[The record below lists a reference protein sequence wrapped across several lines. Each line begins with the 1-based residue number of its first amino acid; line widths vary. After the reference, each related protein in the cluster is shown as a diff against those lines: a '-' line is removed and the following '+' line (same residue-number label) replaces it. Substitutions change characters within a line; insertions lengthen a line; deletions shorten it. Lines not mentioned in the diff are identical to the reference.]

1 MCYPSA
7 NLPPLESI
15 IWLFIWSTN
24 SSAVR
29 LNAAGCEQMLKC
41 ELAALWPQL
50 HTASS
55 RDALS
60 CAIQTHSDDHR
71 QRDITSSVLF
81 SDMEIRSSWS
91 PGGGYNSDTWHRSE
105 ADIRGYHRIGHVH
118 VCQHVC
124 AFSFYHLGNGFDFT
138 HMPALFDLPLTICV
152 LLCVISISL
161 EQLIC
166 AMRWVHSHLE
176 LKVQYLAR
184 RSYRICL
191 CLESAPI
198 DYPAWITEVWL
209 FIEDQTRAAI
219 HG

>member
-15 IWLFIWSTN
+15 IWLFIWSTD

-50 HTASS
+50 HTASN

-71 QRDITSSVLF
+71 QQDITSSVLF

-91 PGGGYNSDTWHRSE
+91 PGGGNNSDTWHRSE
-105 ADIRGYHRIGHVH
+105 ANIRGCHGIGLVH

-124 AFSFYHLGNGFDFT
+124 AFFILSSWQWLWLYSLASFIWPSFD
-138 HMPALFDLPLTICV
+138 H
-152 LLCVISISL
+152 
-161 EQLIC
+161 
-166 AMRWVHSHLE
+166 
-176 LKVQYLAR
+176 
-184 RSYRICL
+184 L
-191 CLESAPI
+191 CLIMCYKYESRTA
-198 DYPAWITEVWL
+198 DLCYEM
-209 FIEDQTRAAI
+209 
-219 HG
+219 GS